1 MTRVLVVDDD
11 IQLTRALTGV
21 LTREGYEPSSAV
33 NAETALEEL
42 ATAGADLVVLD
53 LRLPDGDG
61 LEVVRR
67 LRTWSDIPVLV
78 LSAVTE
84 QSRRVEALD
93 SGADDF
99 LQKPF
104 GVDELLARLRA
115 LVRRAAD
122 SDANSEAGPRRFG
135 DLEVDLAAHVLLVS
149 GEEVRLTPTEWRL
162 LEVLSLHSGRLLT
175 HRWLLEQVWDRGH
188 GDESKASLR
197 AHVRG
202 LRAKLG
208 DDASV
213 PRYIRTDSG
222 LGYRWIAS
230 EENTDALRQISEQV
244 RIEELGVSDLVHEL
258 GNAVTA
264 MRIAVRLLAPGNE
277 NSVAD
282 PIELSQ
288 RLEDV
293 TARVS
298 MLSTEVQQ
306 RLATPEDVQA

>member
-11 IQLTRALTGV
+11 VQLTRALRGV
-21 LTREGYEPSSAV
+21 LEREGYEIGVAGD
-33 NAETALEEL
+33 AETALEEL
-42 ATAGADLVVLD
+42 ATAGADMLVLD
-53 LRLPDGDG
+53 LRLPDTDG
-61 LEVVRR
+61 MEVIRR
-67 LRTWSDIPVLV
+67 LRTWSEIPILM

-84 QSRRVEALD
+84 QNRRVEALD
-93 SGADDF
+93 AGADDF

-115 LVRRAAD
+115 LARRSTDVTAAAD
-122 SDANSEAGPRRFG
+122 QRTRHYG
-135 DLEVDLAAHVLLVS
+135 DLQIDLAAHVLTVS
-149 GEEVRLTPTEWRL
+149 GDEVRLTPTEWRL
-162 LEVLSLHSGRLLT
+162 LEVLSAHPGRLLT
-175 HRWLLEQVWDRGH
+175 HRWLLEEVWDRRH

-213 PRYIRTDSG
+213 PRYVRTDSG

-230 EENTDALRQISEQV
+230 EQEPDALR
-244 RIEELGVSDLVHEL
+244 RIDEHDRVEALGVSDLVHEL

-264 MRIAVRLLAPGNE
+264 MRIAVRLLAVDGPQG
-277 NSVAD
+277 SVD
-282 PIELSQ
+282 PVLLRE

-293 TARVS
+293 TERVS
-298 MLSTEVQQ
+298 VLSTEVQT
-306 RLATPEDVQA
+306 RLAMPADAEG